1 MPDLS
6 VIQMITESRSRP
18 SLKLFLYLQN
28 FSPQAAERKK
38 EIVLLKSGRTVCPK
52 TGKRTKIDGDS
63 STTTLTTPKKM
74 SEDDF
79 IVDYHYGDS
88 VSNDDE
94 VAKINAKLAEK
105 QRRKMSGDNL
115 VKTHAAAASESS
127 YYPSTNSE
135 FSTPGKYC

>member
-1 MPDLS
+1 M
-6 VIQMITESRSRP
+6 
-18 SLKLFLYLQN
+18 F
-28 FSPQAAERKK
+28 FQAAERKK

-52 TGKRTKIDGDS
+52 SGKRSGKTDGDN
-63 STTTLTTPKKM
+63 STAAATSKSTKKV

-115 VKTHAAAASESS
+115 VKSQNAAVSESS

-135 FSTPGKYC
+135 FSTPGKLLKWC